1 MRSYIAFLKKEGI
14 EVVRT
19 HKLMLIVIVFVL
31 IGMLNPITAKFT
43 PQIIKEFMPEGMVIA
58 INEPTA
64 VDSWMQF
71 FSNVPQMGLIVLVIL
86 FSGIM
91 SNEFAKGT
99 LINMLTKGLSRRV
112 VIYSKFSISLII
124 WTISYVLCFLVTFI
138 YTDYFWDTSNINN
151 LFLAIFLLWL
161 FGTLLLSTII
171 LGGVIFKSNYACL
184 LFTGTIVA
192 LMFLINIVPAVSE
205 YNPVF
210 LVSNNMQLIM
220 DKIDIKEALRPI
232 IIALAAILIEI
243 YLSVKIFNKKEI

>member
-1 MRSYIAFLKKEGI
+1 MKSYIAFLKKEGI

-99 LINMLTKGLSRRV
+99 LINML
-112 VIYSKFSISLII
+112 YH
-124 WTISYVLCFLVTFI
+124 
-138 YTDYFWDTSNINN
+138 
-151 LFLAIFLLWL
+151 
-161 FGTLLLSTII
+161 
-171 LGGVIFKSNYACL
+171 
-184 LFTGTIVA
+184 
-192 LMFLINIVPAVSE
+192 
-205 YNPVF
+205 
-210 LVSNNMQLIM
+210 
-220 DKIDIKEALRPI
+220 
-232 IIALAAILIEI
+232 
-243 YLSVKIFNKKEI
+243 